1 MIKLDLQTN
10 DFAFFRPTAVE
21 YFIASFLRLCSERSI
36 FLNGELRINEHNRKG
51 TRGLVAII
59 QIPWRSTP
67 DQFVVSRA
75 NNQLG
80 ST

>member
-10 DFAFFRPTAVE
+10 DFAFSGHQQLNI
-21 YFIASFLRLCSERSI
+21 FITSFLRLCSERSI
-36 FLNGELRINEHNRKG
+36 FLNGELRINEHNRRG

-59 QIPWRSTP
+59 QMPWRSTP
-67 DQFVVSRA
+67 DQLVVSRA

>member
-10 DFAFFRPTAVE
+10 DFAFSGQQQLNI
-21 YFIASFLRLCSERSI
+21 FITSFLRLCSERSI

-59 QIPWRSTP
+59 QMPWRSTP

-75 NNQLG
+75 NNQLV